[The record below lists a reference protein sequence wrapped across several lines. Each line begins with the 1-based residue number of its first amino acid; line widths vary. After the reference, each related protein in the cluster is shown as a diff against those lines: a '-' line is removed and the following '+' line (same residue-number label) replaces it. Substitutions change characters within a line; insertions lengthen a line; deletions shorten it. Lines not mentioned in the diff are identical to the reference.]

1 MSRGRT
7 LRRVAEPTCINLL
20 DWEDL
25 RFFTVLARYRRLDL
39 TARALG
45 VPRRSVV
52 RRVAHL
58 ERALQ
63 TRLFARSPRQWRL
76 NAVGAAVLGEVA
88 QMEMAACA
96 IFEQVARTN
105 AGAKTPRRGS
115 FAATPTRE

>member
-1 MSRGRT
+1 
-7 LRRVAEPTCINLL
+7 VAELNCINLL

-25 RFFTVLARYRRLDL
+25 RFFTVLARHRRLDS

-45 VPRRSVV
+45 VSRRSVV
-52 RRVAHL
+52 QRVAHL
-58 ERALQ
+58 ERALRA
-63 TRLFARSPRQWRL
+63 RLFARSLRLWRL

-105 AGAKTPRRGS
+105 AGADAPRRRS
-115 FAATPTRE
+115 SRRPPREVV

>member
-1 MSRGRT
+1 VR
-7 LRRVAEPTCINLL
+7 EPTCINLL

-25 RFFTVLARYRRLDL
+25 RFFTVLARHRRLDL

-45 VPRRSVV
+45 VPLRFVI

-58 ERALQ
+58 ERALEV
-63 TRLFARSPRQWRL
+63 RLFARSPRSWRL

-96 IFEQVARTN
+96 IFEQVARST
-105 AGAKTPRRGS
+105 AGATAPRRRS
-115 FAATPTRE
+115 SRRPPREVA

>member
-1 MSRGRT
+1 
-7 LRRVAEPTCINLL
+7 VAEPTCINLL

-25 RFFTVLARYRRLDL
+25 RFFTVLARHRRLDI

-45 VPRRSVV
+45 VSRRSLVQ
-52 RRVAHL
+52 RVAHL
-58 ERALQ
+58 ERALEA
-63 TRLFARSPRQWRL
+63 RLFARSPRVWRL

-105 AGAKTPRRGS
+105 AGAIARPRRS
-115 FAATPTRE
+115 S

>member
-1 MSRGRT
+1 
-7 LRRVAEPTCINLL
+7 VAEPTCINLL

-25 RFFTVLARYRRLDL
+25 RFFTMLARHRRLDV

-45 VPRRSVV
+45 VPRRSVLH
-52 RRVAHL
+52 RISHL
-58 ERALQ
+58 ERALE
-63 TRLFARSPRQWRL
+63 TRLFARSPRSWRL

-105 AGAKTPRRGS
+105 PGAHAPPRRS
-115 FAATPTRE
+115 SRR

>member
-1 MSRGRT
+1 
-7 LRRVAEPTCINLL
+7 VAKPTCINLL

-25 RFFTVLARYRRLDL
+25 RFFTALARHRRLDI

-58 ERALQ
+58 ERALEV
-63 TRLFARSPRQWRL
+63 RLFARSPRRWRL
-76 NAVGAAVLGEVA
+76 NSVGAAVLGEVA

-96 IFEQVARTN
+96 IFEQVARSN
-105 AGAKTPRRGS
+105 AGATTPRRRS
-115 FAATPTRE
+115 SRRPSREVA

>member
-1 MSRGRT
+1 M
-7 LRRVAEPTCINLL
+7 AEPTCINLL

-25 RFFTVLARYRRLDL
+25 RFFTVLARHRRLDV
-39 TARALG
+39 TARMLG

-52 RRVAHL
+52 QRVAHL
-58 ERALQ
+58 ERALDA
-63 TRLFARSPRQWRL
+63 RLFARSARLWRL

-105 AGAKTPRRGS
+105 AGANARRRGS
-115 FAATPTRE
+115 FPVTPTRE